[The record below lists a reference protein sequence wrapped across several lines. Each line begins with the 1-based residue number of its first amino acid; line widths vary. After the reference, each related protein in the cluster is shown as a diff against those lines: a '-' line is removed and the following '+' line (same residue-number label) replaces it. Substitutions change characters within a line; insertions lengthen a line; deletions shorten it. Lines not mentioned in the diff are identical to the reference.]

1 MVYSIYSIYTLE
13 NWELR
18 LGRRSFRWRFRGGL
32 AVGCLPWRQNAGV
45 FTEVA
50 TLPRNTCE
58 TTRQIRQE
66 LTTYILNIYID
77 IHVCIKIWCNWDF
90 DTAETHDSSP
100 LNIKPT
106 IMDKKIYQDHLS
118 MTWRSKMPIL
128 WRKWGH
134 ATFQHRHGADGAHR
148 NRTCGVLAFAE
159 APTPMAVTWLELSN
173 RAQVLKG

>member
-1 MVYSIYSIYTLE
+1 MGVAASAGASAADL
-13 NWELR
+13 LSDACHR
-18 LGRRSFRWRFRGGL
+18 
-32 AVGCLPWRQNAGV
+32 RQNAPGV

-118 MTWRSKMPIL
+118 MT
-128 WRKWGH
+128 
-134 ATFQHRHGADGAHR
+134 
-148 NRTCGVLAFAE
+148 
-159 APTPMAVTWLELSN
+159 
-173 RAQVLKG
+173 